1 MGTPQALSG
10 EPPECGDAR
19 PRRPRPPVGVEPVED
34 AEEQSEGAVL
44 TLQAP
49 LRAFCG
55 LPASCPAASPGLTLI
70 FLDCATLL
78 KKSSGI
84 LSMGGL

>member
-1 MGTPQALSG
+1 
-10 EPPECGDAR
+10 
-19 PRRPRPPVGVEPVED
+19 VEPVEE
-34 AEEQSEGAVL
+34 AEEQKDAPVL

-55 LPASCPAASPGLTLI
+55 VPASWLACSPGWTRE
-70 FLDCATLL
+70 FRVDATLR